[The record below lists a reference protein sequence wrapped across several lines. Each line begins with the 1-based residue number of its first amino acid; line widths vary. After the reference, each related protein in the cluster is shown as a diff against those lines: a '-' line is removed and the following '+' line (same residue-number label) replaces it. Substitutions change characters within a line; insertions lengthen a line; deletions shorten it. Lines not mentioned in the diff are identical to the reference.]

1 MYAMVYAMWGGK
13 AGTMGSYTPTHL
25 HALGVKLGKH
35 FRGWTNVILVAGGES
50 TPSNVDEER
59 VNAMGSGLKDGCAG
73 QNLVTVHPRSN
84 QSASLHLSKSPW
96 LDFYLSQVQSGRRAK
111 IRRHFPLGAGF
122 SSAIEVPTGEDF
134 YEMKNVPYGE
144 IRDRQHF
151 SKSTYTLPG
160 YDQNSS
166 AHYPLL
172 YLQHGGETMNTAG
185 PCRGTWVRSWT
196 I

>member
-73 QNLVTVHPRSN
+73 RI
-84 QSASLHLSKSPW
+84 W
-96 LDFYLSQVQSGRRAK
+96 
-111 IRRHFPLGAGF
+111 
-122 SSAIEVPTGEDF
+122 
-134 YEMKNVPYGE
+134 
-144 IRDRQHF
+144 
-151 SKSTYTLPG
+151 
-160 YDQNSS
+160 
-166 AHYPLL
+166 
-172 YLQHGGETMNTAG
+172 
-185 PCRGTWVRSWT
+185 
-196 I
+196 